1 MKTKLIGSFLTC
13 QMKVKVYKTDAEL
26 FDEQLYVYKTTVR
39 NKTINGRKG
48 GIYFG
53 TKKQMIT
60 FLRPY
65 GKPAESLLVEKLGAK
80 LYRARFTLE
89 DSQEAHLE
97 TKDTIG
103 Q

>member
-13 QMKVKVYKTDAEL
+13 QMKVKVYKTDIEL
-26 FDEQLYVYKTTVR
+26 FDEQLYVCKTTVR

-65 GKPAESLLVEKLGAK
+65 GKPAEAMLTQKFDAVM
-80 LYRARFTLE
+80 YRARFTLE
-89 DSQEAHLE
+89 DSEEAHLE
-97 TKDTIG
+97 VEDGIG

>member
-13 QMKVKVYKTDAEL
+13 QMKVKVYKTDIEL
-26 FDEQLYVYKTTVR
+26 FDEQLYVCKTTVR

-65 GKPAESLLVEKLGAK
+65 GKPAEAMLLKLGAVM
-80 LYRARFTLE
+80 YRARFTLE
-89 DSQEAHLE
+89 DSAEAHLE
-97 TKDTIG
+97 AEDDIG

>member
-13 QMKVKVYKTDAEL
+13 QMKVKVYKTDIEL
-26 FDEQLYVYKTTVR
+26 FDENLYVYKTSVR

-48 GIYFG
+48 GVYFG
-53 TKKQMIT
+53 TKKQIIT

-65 GKPAESLLVEKLGAK
+65 GKPAEALLLKLGAVF
-80 LYRARFTLE
+80 YRARFTLE

-97 TKDTIG
+97 GDDSIG
-103 Q
+103 H